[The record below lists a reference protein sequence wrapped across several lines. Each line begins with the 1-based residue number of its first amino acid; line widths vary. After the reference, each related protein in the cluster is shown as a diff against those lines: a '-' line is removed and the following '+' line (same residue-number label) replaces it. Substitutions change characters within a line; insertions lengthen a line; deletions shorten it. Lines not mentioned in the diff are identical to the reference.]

1 MSKESAKT
9 RIGRYGDRPAI
20 EIYTCSVAGI
30 GRNDYNCSMIHK
42 HPFFGRPGAGE
53 ARRGYHH
60 GRLKD
65 ALVEAARTLISEHGP
80 AGFTLAEAAKL
91 VGVTAA
97 APYRHFADRNEL
109 IGELARRGFE
119 FFGERLAGAWDDGQP
134 DARAGLKRMGRA
146 YLAFAAAEPGLYA
159 AMFNDVKHLRQP
171 LSCAAADKS
180 FEGLGRAA
188 AAVLASANVSP
199 ADVRCLALEIWALS
213 HGTAMLAVA
222 GHIDS
227 ARGTDPA
234 SILERGVEA
243 LIEAALKRARA

>member
-1 MSKESAKT
+1 
-9 RIGRYGDRPAI
+9 
-20 EIYTCSVAGI
+20 
-30 GRNDYNCSMIHK
+30 MIHK
-42 HPFFGRPGAGE
+42 HPFFGQGRFGE

-65 ALVEAARTLISEHGP
+65 ALVEAARALIAEHGP

-119 FFGERLAGAWDDGQP
+119 LFGERLAGAWDEGRP
-134 DARAGLKRMGRA
+134 DARAALKRMGRA
-146 YLAFAAAEPGLYA
+146 YLAFATAEPGLYS
-159 AMFNDVKHLRQP
+159 AMFDEVRHLRQP
-171 LSCAAADKS
+171 LSCAAADKA

-188 AAVLASANVSP
+188 AAVLADANVNPANVSP
-199 ADVRCLALEIWALS
+199 TDVRRLAFEIWALS

-222 GHIDS
+222 GHFDS
-227 ARGTDPA
+227 KRGDDPA
-234 SILERGVEA
+234 TILEQGVEA
-243 LIEAALKRARA
+243 LIDSALKRAKG